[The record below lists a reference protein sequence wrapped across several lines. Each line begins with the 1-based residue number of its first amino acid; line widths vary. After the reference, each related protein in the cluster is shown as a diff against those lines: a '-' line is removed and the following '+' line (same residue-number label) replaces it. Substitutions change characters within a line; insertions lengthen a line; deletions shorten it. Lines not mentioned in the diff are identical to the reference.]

1 MAKFRFNLEVLLKH
15 RENIE
20 QKERDAL
27 LRIAYFYQL
36 ALRQRDTLEQKRRET
51 MLQMSLK
58 QAENPEAGDLEW
70 FRLYM
75 SRLFHEIEEN
85 EKRLMKLNSEI
96 QEQKKVVVEAVKKR
110 KVISILRAKRK
121 KEFNIAQDKKEQKE
135 VEEWVAARYAAERQ
149 SLQRQIS

>member
-1 MAKFRFNLEVLLKH
+1 MAKFRFSLEVLLKH
-15 RENIE
+15 REDIE

-27 LRIAYFYQL
+27 LRLIYSYQL
-36 ALRQRDTLEQKRRET
+36 ALRRRDTLEQKRRET

-70 FRLYM
+70 FRLYI
-75 SRLFHEIEEN
+75 SRLIHEIEEN
-85 EKRLMKLNSEI
+85 EKQLMKLNTEI

-110 KVISILRAKRK
+110 KVISILRAKRE